1 MATNEALGRDRRKAL
16 VLRGEGVPLREANG
30 SWIDMTQRDAACTRR
45 AVALAK
51 NAPRMPKTD
60 QRERTAPRF
69 LNAGDGGLVVEFG
82 AEIDESINEQ
92 VIALDEGLTALGL
105 HGVRETVPTY
115 RSLLVLFDPLL
126 LARAK
131 LREEITRLLPESRSV
146 RAKRSRWRVPVLY
159 GGRSGIDL
167 DAVAAAHGMAPD
179 EVVRL
184 HSGAEYR
191 VYMIG
196 FFPGFAYLGGLP
208 EPIHTGRRAEPRLK
222 TPPRSISIGGM
233 QAAVSPPIEV
243 PSGWHLLGQ
252 TPVRSYDPKR
262 KERPFLF
269 AAGDRIRFHPISA
282 TDYEEMCAAAEA
294 GEMVAERED
303 ADG

>member
-1 MATNEALGRDRRKAL
+1 MQE
-16 VLRGEGVPLREANG
+16 
-30 SWIDMTQRDAACTRR
+30 
-45 AVALAK
+45 
-51 NAPRMPKTD
+51 TD
-60 QRERTAPRF
+60 QRGRTSPRF

-82 AEIDESINEQ
+82 SEINESINEQ
-92 VIALDEGLTALGL
+92 VIAVDEALTGIGLR
-105 HGVRETVPTY
+105 GVRETVPTY

-126 LARAK
+126 LSRAA
-131 LREEITRLLPESRSV
+131 LREEITRVLPESRSV
-146 RAKRSRWRVPVLY
+146 RGKRSRWNVPVLY
-159 GGRSGIDL
+159 GGQSGIDL
-167 DAVAAAHGMAPD
+167 DSVAAAHGMTPD

-184 HSGAEYR
+184 HSSVEYR

-208 EPIHTGRRAEPRLK
+208 ERIHTSRRTEPRLK
-222 TPPRSISIGGM
+222 TPPRSISIGGV

-269 AAGDRIRFHPISA
+269 AAGDRITFRPISA
-282 TDYEEMCAAAEA
+282 TDYRHMCAAAEA
-294 GEMVAERED
+294 GEEMAERED

>member
-1 MATNEALGRDRRKAL
+1 
-16 VLRGEGVPLREANG
+16 
-30 SWIDMTQRDAACTRR
+30 
-45 AVALAK
+45 
-51 NAPRMPKTD
+51 MPTTD
-60 QRERTAPRF
+60 QRRRTAPRF
-69 LNAGDGGLVVEFG
+69 LNAGDAGLVVEFG
-82 AEIDESINEQ
+82 GEINESINEQ
-92 VIALDEGLTALGL
+92 VIALDEALTSLGL

-126 LARAK
+126 LARET
-131 LREEITRLLPESRSV
+131 LRDEIVALLPESRST
-146 RAKRSRWRVPVLY
+146 RRNRSLWTVPVLY
-159 GGRSGIDL
+159 GGPSGIDL
-167 DAVAAAHGMAPD
+167 DAVAATHGLTPD

-208 EPIHTGRRAEPRLK
+208 ERIHTSRRAEPRLK
-222 TPPRSISIGGM
+222 TPPRSISIGGV

-269 AAGDRIRFHPISA
+269 AAGDRIRFRPISV
-282 TDYEEMCAAAEA
+282 TDYTEMCAAAEA
-294 GEMVAERED
+294 GEVVAARED